1 MTDLDKLQGSWN
13 VTSLEVDGQKMPAP
27 GGARILICG
36 TRFQS
41 LGMGAVY
48 EGTVE
53 VDGKKKPKTFDMIFT
68 AGPEKG
74 NRSLGIYELKG
85 DDWKICL
92 TVTGKKRPAKFATT
106 PGSGCALETLTRG
119 TGEAMEEAAEETSDA
134 APVASSVNDP
144 APEIEGE
151 WQMV

>member
-13 VTSLEVDGQKMPAP
+13 ITSLEVEGQPMPAP
-27 GGARILICG
+27 CGARIVIEG

-53 VDGKKKPKTFDMIFT
+53 VDGTKKPKAFDLVFT

-85 DDWKICL
+85 DRWKICL
-92 TVTGKKRPAKFATT
+92 TVTGDKRPKKFATT
-106 PGSGCALETLTRG
+106 PGSGCALETLARG
-119 TGEAMEEAAEETSDA
+119 TGKNLEPEVEEPASAAVV
-134 APVASSVNDP
+134 PSSAHDP
-144 APEIEGE
+144 APEIE
-151 WQMV
+151 